1 MKKTNIMF
9 NGSKWA
15 GQPPDTLEKLLEV
28 LATEPLDPRYKRFN
42 APVVR
47 GDYPL
52 GMSQDLEGFTHHFHG
67 NFYRIS
73 HAFSVF
79 TNDDSVIAALTE
91 ACEKNIASDA
101 YKAAEREVGRG

>member
-42 APVVR
+42 APVFS